1 MKYLIFF
8 LSIAASQFS
17 WAQQESQFI
26 NTINNP
32 FLVNPAAGGLAGV
45 MQFEATSRTQWT
57 GYNGGPKTMLLIG
70 SSQIKTGSK
79 SVLSEFNVK
88 DETLFSNPTNTT
100 GKIKHIVGGKII
112 NDAIGPFAK
121 TSVHG
126 SYSFHMPF
134 SKEMNFGGGVGLGW
148 SNFRINQDRVVLYD
162 EDDALY
168 SGFLGSAA
176 AQNFFDVNAGLVF
189 YNERFFGGISV
200 YQALQNDVVFNNVAT
215 ESEYTRHYFLVAKYK
230 FDANEDFQI
239 EPGVV
244 GKFAQQS
251 PLSFDIGLRVLY
263 HNALWVGMQ
272 YRTSNA
278 FILQA
283 GANIIKN
290 FYISYGYEIS
300 SGAIRTSQNGTHEV
314 QLGIYIG
321 NNRKIK
327 KEIEESKKSGSN

>member
-1 MKYLIFF
+1 MKYILFI
-8 LSIAASQFS
+8 LSITASQFN

-45 MQFEATSRTQWT
+45 MQFEAISRTQWT
-57 GYNGGPKTMLLIG
+57 GYNGGPKTMLLTG
-70 SSQIKTGSK
+70 SSQINTGSK
-79 SVLSEFNVK
+79 NALSEFNVK
-88 DETLFSNPTNTT
+88 DEALFASPTNTT

-112 NDAIGPFAK
+112 NDVIGPFAK

-134 SKEMNFGGGVGLGW
+134 SKEMNFGGGLGLGW
-148 SNFRINQDRVVLYD
+148 SNFRVNQDRVVLYD

-168 SGFLGSAA
+168 SGFLSSAA
-176 AQNFFDVNAGLVF
+176 AQNFFDVNAGVVF

-200 YQALQNDVVFNNVAT
+200 SQALKNDVVFNQVLT
-215 ESEYTRHYFLVAKYK
+215 ESQYNRHYFLVAKYK
-230 FDANEDFQI
+230 LDVNEDFGI

-244 GKFAQQS
+244 GKFAENS
-251 PLSFDIGLRVLY
+251 PASFDIGMRVLY
-263 HNALWVGMQ
+263 HDAVWVGLQ
-272 YRTSNA
+272 YRTSNS
-278 FILQA
+278 FVLQI

-290 FYISYGYEIS
+290 LYFSYGYEVS
-300 SGAIRTSQNGTHEV
+300 NGAIRTSQNGTHEV
-314 QLGIYIG
+314 QLGIDIG

-327 KEIEESKKSGSN
+327 KEIEQSEKQGAN